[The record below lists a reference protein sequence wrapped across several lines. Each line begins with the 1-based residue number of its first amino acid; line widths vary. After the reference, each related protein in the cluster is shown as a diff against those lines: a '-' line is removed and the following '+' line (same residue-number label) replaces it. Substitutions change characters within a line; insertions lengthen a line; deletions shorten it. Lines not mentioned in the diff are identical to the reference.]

1 MYNITI
7 FQMLNKGIR
16 DQLQTVLESNHKS
29 SPILFGVIAS
39 TLATIGLATNSS
51 TTLLGAMLLSPIGAL
66 IVKSNIYAVLK
77 KHNCRVKKKY
87 QFWGLSLIFVIAIT
101 LVLSFLIGK
110 LFANIRNPFTGEKLN
125 QKWPTNEMKDRAD
138 PSNGIYMIVIAL
150 MCGIALPMSILTNS
164 STRFVAIGIATALIP
179 PLANIGL
186 SFSMQTNDHLNDEEL
201 YEYRRRAVITGVCI
215 FVVNVLLLWIPNK
228 YLLDIFV
235 QKENWFK
242 DVERATN
249 SLF

>member
-1 MYNITI
+1 
-7 FQMLNKGIR
+7 MLNQEIR
-16 DQLQTVLESNHKS
+16 DQLLTVLESNHKS
-29 SPILFGVIAS
+29 SPILFGIIAS

-77 KHNCRVKKKY
+77 KHNCRVKRKY
-87 QFWGLSLIFVIAIT
+87 QFWGLSLIFVIIIT

-110 LFANIRNPFTGEKLN
+110 IFSNIRNPFTGEKLN
-125 QKWPTNEMKDRAD
+125 EKWPTTEMKDRAD
-138 PSNGIYMIVIAL
+138 PSNGIYMVVIAL
-150 MCGIALPMSILTNS
+150 MCGIALPMSIITNS

-186 SFSMQTNDHLNDEEL
+186 SFSMQVNEHLNEDEL

-215 FVVNVLLLWIPNK
+215 FAVNVLLLWIPNK

-242 DVERATN
+242 HVEQAANTA
-249 SLF
+249 F

>member
-1 MYNITI
+1 
-7 FQMLNKGIR
+7 MLNKAIEE
-16 DQLQTVLESNHKS
+16 QLQTVLRSNHKS
-29 SPILFGVIAS
+29 SPILFGIIAS

-51 TTLLGAMLLSPIGAL
+51 TTLLGAMLLSPIGSL

-77 KHNCRVKKKY
+77 KNNCHVKEKY
-87 QFWGLSLIFVIAIT
+87 QFWGLSLILVIIIT
-101 LVLSFLIGK
+101 LLLSFLIGK
-110 LFANIRNPFTGEKLN
+110 IFANIQNPFTGEKLN
-125 QKWPTNEMKDRAD
+125 EKWPTNEMKDRAD
-138 PSNGIYMIVIAL
+138 PSNGIYMVVIAL

-186 SFSMQTNDHLNDEEL
+186 SFSMQTHDNLDEQQL

-215 FVVNVLLLWIPNK
+215 FLVNVILLWIPNK

-242 DVERATN
+242 NVEQAVN
-249 SLF
+249 HLF

>member
-1 MYNITI
+1 
-7 FQMLNKGIR
+7 MLNKKIR
-16 DQLQTVLESNHKS
+16 DQLTTVLKSNHRS

-66 IVKSNIYAVLK
+66 IVKSNIYAILK
-77 KHNCRVKKKY
+77 KYKCRVKEKY
-87 QFWGLSLIFVIAIT
+87 QFWGFSLICVIIIT

-110 LFANIRNPFTGEKLN
+110 VFSNIRNPFTGEKLN
-125 QKWPTNEMKDRAD
+125 KKWPTNEMKDRAD
-138 PSNGIYMIVIAL
+138 PSNGIYMIIIAL
-150 MCGIALPMSILTNS
+150 MCGIALPMSIINNS

-186 SFSMQTNDHLNDEEL
+186 SFSMQTNEHLNEKEL
-201 YEYRRRAVITGVCI
+201 NEYRRRAIITGVCI

-235 QKENWFK
+235 QKDNWFK
-242 DVERATN
+242 NVEQTTN
-249 SLF
+249 TLF

>member
-1 MYNITI
+1 
-7 FQMLNKGIR
+7 MLNTTIH

-51 TTLLGAMLLSPIGAL
+51 TTLLGAMLLSPIGSL
-66 IVKSNIYAVLK
+66 IVKSNIYSVLK
-77 KHNCRVKKKY
+77 KHNYPVKKKY
-87 QFWGLSLIFVIAIT
+87 QFWGLSLVFVIVIT

-110 LFANIRNPFTGEKLN
+110 LFSNITNPFTGESLHE
-125 QKWPTNEMKDRAD
+125 KWPTNEMKDRAD
-138 PSNGIYMIVIAL
+138 PSNGIYMVVIAL

-186 SFSMQTNDHLNDEEL
+186 SFSMQTNQNLNATEL

-215 FVVNVLLLWIPNK
+215 FLVNVLLLWIPNK

-235 QKENWFK
+235 QKQNWFK
-242 DVERATN
+242 DVERFAN
-249 SLF
+249 NLF